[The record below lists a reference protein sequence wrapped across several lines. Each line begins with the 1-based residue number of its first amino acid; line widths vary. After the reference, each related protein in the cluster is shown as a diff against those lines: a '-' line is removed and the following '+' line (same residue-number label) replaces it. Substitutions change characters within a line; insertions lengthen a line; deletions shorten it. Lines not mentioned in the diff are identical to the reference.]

1 MNDELAEIL
10 LTTDDDIVS
19 ICDRLNWVQ
28 VSRVLLVLPT
38 AVAPLPSS
46 RLLHERVDMTRL
58 RRHADN
64 LRQEIGLVTNDSTV
78 KYHARQLGI
87 PVFRHPEEAFDNERQ
102 WRRGKRRH
110 EQVGLTPE
118 EIRRTLLPEA
128 DRAEVQRRHRPR
140 PWWSKWAWRY
150 AGIFF
155 FCLTMAL
162 LFVGIAYAVPGATIT
177 LRPLTKPVQVS
188 QIVVADPQLSSINF
202 DGASIPGRVLS
213 VTAEWQAN
221 VATTGSVEVADAPA
235 RGRVVFI
242 NRLAEPV
249 NVPAGTQVSTTA
261 GSRIV
266 FQTVGEVAVPGEVG
280 GTAEVDVVAV
290 QPGGAGN
297 VAANQINRVQ
307 GSLAA
312 QLEVRNLEPTSG
324 GNVRLAPAV
333 SQADIERLE
342 AQVIQYLQ
350 TTAVGQMS
358 SLVTEEEF
366 LAQDSVRV
374 TNIYQQT
381 YSHFPGEQADRVAIE
396 VRAEVQGTAVN
407 TRAALDL
414 IYGQLITAIEPGFV
428 LVPES
433 FSFYADEVLGVDSQ
447 GRVSFSIVGEGLLA
461 ADLESPDLRLSE
473 QLRRIAGQPIG
484 VGEQYLYAQLPLAAP
499 PRAEVIPNWFGR
511 LPYLPNRIGMEIRT
525 GE

>member
-1 MNDELAEIL
+1 MIDLAQIS

-19 ICDRLNWVQ
+19 ICDRLNWARAQ
-28 VSRVLLVLPT
+28 RVVLILPT
-38 AVAPLPSS
+38 AVDS
-46 RLLHERVDMTRL
+46 RLLHERTDMARL
-58 RRHADN
+58 RRHADS
-64 LRQEIGLVTNDSTV
+64 LRQEVGLITQHREV

-87 PVFRHPEEAFDNERQ
+87 PIFRHLADAEDNERQ
-102 WRRGKRRH
+102 WRRGKRRR

-118 EIRRTLLPEA
+118 EIRRTLLPEE
-128 DRAEVQRRHRPR
+128 DRAEIQRRHRPR
-140 PWWSKWAWRY
+140 PWWHKWAWRY

-155 FCLTMAL
+155 FCLTLAL
-162 LFVGIAYAVPGATIT
+162 LFVGVAYAVPGATIT

-235 RGRVVFI
+235 RGRVLLI
-242 NRLAEPV
+242 NRLEQAV
-249 NVPAGTQVSTTA
+249 NVPAGTQVNTTA
-261 GSRIV
+261 GSRHV
-266 FQTVGEVAVPGEVG
+266 FQTLAEVAVPGEVG

-290 QPGGAGN
+290 RPGPASN

-307 GSLAA
+307 GPLAA

-324 GNVRLAPAV
+324 GDVRLAPAV
-333 SQADIERLE
+333 SEADIARLE

-350 TTAVGQMS
+350 TTAVGQMT
-358 SLVTEEEF
+358 SLVTDDEF

-381 YSHFPGEQADRVAIE
+381 YSHFPGEQTDRVAIE
-396 VRAEVQGTAVN
+396 VRAEVQGTAVD

-414 IYGQLITAIEPGFV
+414 IYSQLTTAIEPGFV

-433 FSFYADEVLGVDSQ
+433 FSFYADEVLGVDNQ
-447 GRVSFSIVGEGLLA
+447 GRVSFSIVGEGILA
-461 ADLESPDLRLSE
+461 ADLDAVEAQLSE
-473 QLRRIAGQPIG
+473 QLRLIAGQPIA
-484 VGEQYLYAQLPLAAP
+484 VGEQHLYEQLPLAAR
-499 PRAEVIPNWFGR
+499 PRVEVIPNWFGR
-511 LPYLPNRIGMEIRT
+511 LPYLPNRIRT
-525 GE
+525 DIQTQD